1 VIPTGLLTSTDNTPH
16 QPVSERRP
24 STQREGASFTTNLPS
39 FRTGF
44 AANNPQHASE
54 EACPSLLNVT
64 GLFIKEGRKEEFIL
78 KGDKNLLRMAKYL
91 ATSKP
96 EEKTRAK

>member
-1 VIPTGLLTSTDNTPH
+1 MH
-16 QPVSERRP
+16 QKR
-24 STQREGASFTTNLPS
+24 G
-39 FRTGF
+39 
-44 AANNPQHASE
+44 
-54 EACPSLLNVT
+54 CPSLLNVIV
-64 GLFIKEGRKEEFIL
+64 LFIKEGRKEEFIL